1 MALKTLL
8 LGNPR
13 PQDQSNLGFAGTT
26 AKIQPTSGPGYVS
39 TSLARQRR
47 QQGEIPLGIG
57 KASRLSQFPGL
68 HFIFVDV
75 FMSDLAHHT
84 FLQFRLFSFPK
95 H

>member
-8 LGNPR
+8 LDDPR

-26 AKIQPTSGPGYVS
+26 AKIQPTSGPGYVP

-47 QQGEIPLGIG
+47 QQGEIPLGMG
-57 KASRLSQFPGL
+57 GRLSLFPGL